1 MTMFHPKDFIET
13 AEGLVFAVVDSHPE
27 QGKVLCF
34 LRYALEDGGWCKK
47 TTEEANMFLRQRHRD
62 YLHYSPRLDTHL
74 HAVEMSRIVEHHQPR
89 RQLRAILEGGG
100 RDAVE
105 NDALRLAGLLAEHGV
120 DLAQIGVTGSLL
132 VGVQRDSS
140 DIDLVCYGREGF
152 LHCREIV
159 RELIEQRQ
167 LQPLNDGDWRESY
180 RRRGCSLSYGDY
192 VWHERRKYNKAVV
205 NGRKFDLSL
214 IEPDGGG
221 KPDLYKKL
229 GPVTLRC
236 RIADDSRA
244 FDYPA
249 VYRIDYDAIGS
260 IVCFTATYAG
270 QAFNGELVEV
280 SGLLEEASDGSRHIV
295 VGSSREAYGEHIMVI
310 HG

>member
-1 MTMFHPKDFIET
+1 MFNPKDFIET
-13 AEGLVFAVVDSHPE
+13 TEGLVFAVVDARTE

-34 LRYALEDGGWCKK
+34 LRYVREDGGWRKK
-47 TTEEANMFLRQRHRD
+47 ATEEANLFLRHRHTD
-62 YLHYSPRLDTHL
+62 YLHYSEMLDAHL

-89 RQLRAILEGGG
+89 RRLRAILEKRGG
-100 RDAVE
+100 DAVE
-105 NDALRLAGLLAEHGV
+105 SDLFQLAELLSQHGV
-120 DLAQIGVTGSLL
+120 DLAQVGVTGSVLI
-132 VGVQRDSS
+132 GVQRDSS

-152 LHCREIV
+152 LQCREVV
-159 RELIEQRQ
+159 RQLIEQGQ
-167 LQPLNDGDWRESY
+167 LQSLSDSDWRESY
-180 RRRGCSLSYGDY
+180 RRRGCSLGYGDY

-214 IEPDGGG
+214 IEQNGSS
-221 KPDLYKKL
+221 KPELNKKL

-236 RIADDSRA
+236 RITDDSRA

-249 VYRIDYDAIGS
+249 VYRIASDSIGS

-270 QAFNGELVEV
+270 QAFNGEVVEV

-310 HG
+310 HD

>member
-1 MTMFHPKDFIET
+1 MTTFHPKDFIET

-34 LRYALEDGGWCKK
+34 LRYVLEDGGWRKK
-47 TTEEANMFLRQRHRD
+47 ATEEANLFLRQRHAD

-74 HAVEMSRIVEHHQPR
+74 HAVETSRIVEHHQPR
-89 RQLRAILEGGG
+89 RRLRAILEDGG

-105 NDALRLAGLLAEHGV
+105 DDVLLLAGLLTEQGV
-120 DLAQIGVTGSLL
+120 DLAQVGVTGSLL
-132 VGVQRDSS
+132 IGVQRDSS

-152 LHCREIV
+152 LRCREVV
-159 RELIEQRQ
+159 RELIEQGQ
-167 LQPLNDGDWRESY
+167 LQSLNDSAWRESY

-214 IEPDGGG
+214 IEPNAGE
-221 KPDLYKKL
+221 PDLYKKL

-249 VYRIDYDAIGS
+249 VYRIEYDAIGS
-260 IVCFTATYAG
+260 IICFTATYAG